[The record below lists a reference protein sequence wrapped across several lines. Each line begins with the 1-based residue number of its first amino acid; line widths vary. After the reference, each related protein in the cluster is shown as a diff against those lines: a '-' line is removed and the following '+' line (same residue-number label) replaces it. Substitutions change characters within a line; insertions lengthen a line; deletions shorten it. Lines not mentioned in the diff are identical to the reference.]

1 MSTDEILKTALS
13 PGFDKTR
20 LAKKN
25 PNPEVNLAQS
35 EVVQDLQPTSTARSS
50 SILEQPK
57 ELGGRIGADPT
68 RYGDWEK
75 NGRCIDF

>member
-1 MSTDEILKTALS
+1 MDIDEIQKNTLS
-13 PGFDKTR
+13 PEFER
-20 LAKKN
+20 KN
-25 PNPEVNLAQS
+25 LDFGGNRRQS
-35 EVVQDLQPTSTARSS
+35 EEIQDSHPGSLAPSE

-57 ELGGRIGADPT
+57 ELGGRIGPNPT

>member
-1 MSTDEILKTALS
+1 MDIDEIRKNTLS
-13 PGFDKTR
+13 PEFVE
-20 LAKKN
+20 KN
-25 PNPEVNLAQS
+25 LDPGVNPGQPEVIQDSRPVNLARS
-35 EVVQDLQPTSTARSS
+35 E

-57 ELGGRIGADPT
+57 ELGGRIGPNPT